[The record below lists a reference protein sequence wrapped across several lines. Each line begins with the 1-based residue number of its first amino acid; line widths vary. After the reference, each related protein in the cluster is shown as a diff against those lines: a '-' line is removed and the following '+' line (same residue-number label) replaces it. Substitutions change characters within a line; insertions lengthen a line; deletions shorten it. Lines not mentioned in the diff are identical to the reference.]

1 MTTTTRRPS
10 ASPGRFSRIST
21 TALRGTERPSVG
33 HARPPSEPLPHHL
46 AGRGRQW
53 GRLGDRRLRG
63 VAIGLAV
70 LLGLLGVRFVQ
81 LQGLDAAKYR
91 EQAMSQRART
101 IDLSATRGQILDRHG
116 VAFAYNVDARDV
128 YVNPKHV
135 QDKVATAAAL
145 AQLLGQPMEVVFES
159 MVAPGSFGYVARA
172 VDRDVADRIM
182 DLHLQGVG
190 LLPATRRIHPGRD
203 LAANVIGFTGTDGRG
218 LEGVEAAYDQLLA
231 GTPGSL
237 TVEEDQA
244 GRRIPSGER
253 RETTPVAGRDVQLT
267 LDRDLQWRA
276 QSTLARAV
284 TATQSRGGVAIV
296 MDPRTGDLLAMA
308 NAPAFNPDA
317 ISKFDP
323 AALGNPATNQAFEPG
338 SVNKVITVAA
348 AMEAGLVAPDTPVTV
363 PPQLKVIDRV
373 INDAEPHPTERLT
386 VAGVLAR
393 SSNIGAALI
402 AQKLGAQR
410 LHAALQAFGMGR
422 TTGLGFP
429 GESSGQLPPA
439 ETWSGV
445 NTATIAYGQGI
456 SATAIQ
462 MADVYATIANGG
474 VHVTPRLITGTR
486 GSDGAVHPAPAG
498 PTGRVVSPGT
508 AETLTRMLEE
518 VTTTNGTAPKA
529 AIPPYLIAGKTG
541 TANRVDPRCGC
552 YRGYV
557 SSFIGFAP
565 ADKPQLVVA
574 VVLDDPQGSHFGGQI
589 AAPVFHEIMSYALAQ
604 LRIPPTGAPP
614 AKLRLTP

>member
-1 MTTTTRRPS
+1 M
-10 ASPGRFSRIST
+10 
-21 TALRGTERPSVG
+21 
-33 HARPPSEPLPHHL
+33 
-46 AGRGRQW
+46 
-53 GRLGDRRLRG
+53 
-63 VAIGLAV
+63 

-101 IDLSATRGQILDRHG
+101 IDLSATRGQVLDRHG

-128 YVNPKHV
+128 YVNPKRV

-145 AQLLGQPMEVVFES
+145 AQALGEPMEVVFQS

-172 VDRDVADRIM
+172 VDRNVADRIM
-182 DLHLQGVG
+182 DMRLPGVG
-190 LLPATRRIHPGRD
+190 LLPATLRIHPGGD

-218 LEGVEAAYDQLLA
+218 LEGVEAAYDNVLA
-231 GTPGSL
+231 GKPGSL

-276 QSTLARAV
+276 QTALSNAV
-284 TATQSRGGVAIV
+284 SATKSRGGVALAL
-296 MDPRTGDLLAMA
+296 DPRTGDILAMA
-308 NAPAFNPDA
+308 SLPTFDPDA
-317 ISKFDP
+317 VGKADP
-323 AALGNPATNQAFEPG
+323 AVLGNPATNQAYEPG
-338 SVNKVITVAA
+338 SVNKVMTMAA
-348 AMEAGLVAPDTPVTV
+348 AIEAGLVTPDTPITV
-363 PPQLKVIDRV
+363 PPQLPIADRV
-373 INDAEPHPTERLT
+373 IHDAESHPTERLT

-393 SSNIGAALI
+393 SSNIGTTLV

-422 TTGLGFP
+422 TTGLNFP
-429 GESSGQLPPA
+429 GESAGQLPPV
-439 ETWSGV
+439 ESWSAV
-445 NTATIAYGQGI
+445 NTATISYGQGI
-456 SATAIQ
+456 AATAIQ

-474 VHVTPRLITGTR
+474 VRVTPRLVAGTR
-486 GSDGAVHPAPAG
+486 DSDGTLHTAPAG
-498 PTGRVVSPGT
+498 STARVVSPAT
-508 AETLTRMLEE
+508 AATMTRMLEE

-541 TANRVDPRCGC
+541 TADRFNPECNC

-574 VVLDDPQGSHFGGQI
+574 VVLDDPQGAHFGGGI
-589 AAPVFHEIMSYALAQ
+589 AAPVFHEIMAYALAQ
-604 LRIPPTGAPP
+604 LRIPPTGGQP